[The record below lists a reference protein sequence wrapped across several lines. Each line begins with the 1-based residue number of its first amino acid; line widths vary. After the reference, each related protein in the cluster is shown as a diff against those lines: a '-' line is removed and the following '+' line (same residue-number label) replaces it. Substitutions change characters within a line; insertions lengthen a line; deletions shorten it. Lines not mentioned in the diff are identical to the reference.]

1 MKSVVEL
8 AREVMA
14 GKWGNGEERRRRLL
28 AAGYDANAVQAI
40 VNDMMVTDKDVLE
53 ITVDRSKYT
62 GVLIKIED

>member
-40 VNDMMVTDKDVLE
+40 VNDIMVTDKDVLE

-62 GVLIKIED
+62 GVLIKIEE

>member
-40 VNDMMVTDKDVLE
+40 VNDIMVTDKDVME

-62 GVLIKIED
+62 GVLIKIEG

>member
-8 AREVMA
+8 AHEVMA
-14 GKWGNGEERRRRLL
+14 GQWGNGEERRRRLL

-40 VNDMMVTDKDVLE
+40 VNDIMVTDKDVLE

-62 GVLIKIED
+62 GVLIKIEG

>member
-40 VNDMMVTDKDVLE
+40 VNDIMVTDKDVME
-53 ITVDRSKYT
+53 ITVDRTKYT
-62 GVLIKIED
+62 GVLIKIEG